1 MNVFYIVLAGIWGI
15 GAIVNGIIAG
25 VWISIKG
32 YGVASLFGGLSL
44 LNILLV
50 VLYSIMATGV
60 EL

>member
-15 GAIVNGIIAG
+15 GAIVNGITAG
-25 VWISIKG
+25 VWISNKG
-32 YGVASLFGGLSL
+32 YGVASLFGGLAL

-50 VLYSIMATGV
+50 VLYSIAATGV